1 MAVAECPNCDHDIQT
16 PAFRFRNSG
25 RKDFECPYCRAKL
38 ERKKRPKWLDAVLS
52 GIPVLVVLGA
62 PAKFWNRAY
71 LIVALIPI
79 LYGLFHLSRPKLSV
93 ITAPINPADEM
104 KRRHSEK
111 QWADTTAFDHFR
123 KKKDEEIT
131 ELRINPRRNA

>member
-1 MAVAECPNCDHDIQT
+1 MAVAECPNCHHDIQT
-16 PAFRFRNSG
+16 PTFRFRNSG
-25 RKDFECPYCRAKL
+25 WKDFGCPYCRAKL

-79 LYGLFHLSRPKLSV
+79 LLGLFSLSRPKLSV
-93 ITAPINPADEM
+93 ITAPINPADEL

-111 QWADTTAFDHFR
+111 QRADTAALDHFP
-123 KKKDEEIT
+123 KKKEDAIT
-131 ELRINPRRNA
+131 DFRINPRRNA